1 MKKRKINFPKMDHIT
16 EDNYEDYLSIFYRAI
31 GWDGK
36 SELNPKCIS
45 INKNRWIEIC
55 GDFNDLEISGGGFIW
70 MNWGP
75 TADEDTPYDKVI
87 IHKEAFSQ
95 PQNI

>member
-1 MKKRKINFPKMDHIT
+1 MDDIT
-16 EDNYEDYLSIFYRAI
+16 VDNYEEYLSVFYRAI

-36 SELNPKCIS
+36 CDLKPIYIS
-45 INKNRWIEIC
+45 INKNRWKEIC
-55 GDFNDLEISGGGFIW
+55 DDFNKTEKSGAGYIW

-87 IHKEAFSQ
+87 IDKGAFAEH
-95 PQNI
+95 